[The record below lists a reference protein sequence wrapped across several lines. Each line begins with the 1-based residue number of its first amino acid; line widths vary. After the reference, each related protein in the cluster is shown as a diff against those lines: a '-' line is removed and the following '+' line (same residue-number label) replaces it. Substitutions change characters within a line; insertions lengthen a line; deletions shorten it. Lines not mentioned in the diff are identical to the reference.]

1 MAKSLKSGEAGT
13 QQLRSGEHRLTLVGD
28 TPLVEPTTPEARSDL
43 LTTIQ
48 EEIIPRL
55 MLAHCADPVRPPPV
69 CADARLPPTPEEVVA
84 FAQLAVDEELA
95 SSLAFVEKVCAD
107 GLSLEVVLLELIA
120 PAARVLGEQWLD
132 DTRSFTEVTVGLG
145 TLQQLVHVL
154 GPSFAPGV
162 QHRGF
167 IVLLAPQ
174 AEQHT
179 LGIYLLGEFLRRA
192 GWGVQVAPSMSDTE
206 LLDLVRSE
214 HVEMVGISVSN
225 TDLLAHVAKL
235 IAAVK
240 KASTNPDVAVLLGGP
255 LPELVDYAP
264 KNGATYCTD
273 PRDAVR
279 WLEQHVSLHP
289 NGRWS

>member
-1 MAKSLKSGEAGT
+1 MAKSQKSDAGP
-13 QQLRSGEHRLTLVGD
+13 QHLWSGEHRLQLVGGS
-28 TPLVEPTTPEARSDL
+28 PLVEPTTPEARSDL
-43 LTTIQ
+43 LATIQ
-48 EEIIPRL
+48 DEIIPRL
-55 MLAHCADPVRPPPV
+55 VLAHCADPVRPPPV
-69 CADARLPPTPEEVVA
+69 CADARLPPTEAEVVE
-84 FAQLAVDEELA
+84 FAQLAVAEDLA
-95 SSLAFVEKVCAD
+95 STLSFVEKVCAD

-132 DTRSFTEVTVGLG
+132 DRRSFTEVTVGLG

-192 GWGVQVAPSMSDTE
+192 GWGVQVAPSMSDSD
-206 LLDLVRSE
+206 LLELVRSE

-225 TDLLAHVAKL
+225 TELLPHVGKL

-240 KASTNPDVAVLLGGP
+240 KASHNPEVAVLLGGP
-255 LPELVDYAP
+255 VEGLAEYAP
-264 KNGATYCTD
+264 KNGAAFCSD